1 MGCNGVAFTSVPGF
15 AAPRRPSCTRSP
27 TPRGKLGIFDA
38 PEPWGP
44 WTTVAYYQN
53 WGDGHVPLNTF
64 YWNFSNKWLS
74 GDGRQFS
81 LIFTGRKEN
90 DSCNVVRGSFVLK

>member
-1 MGCNGVAFTSVPGF
+1 
-15 AAPRRPSCTRSP
+15 
-27 TPRGKLGIFDA
+27 
-38 PEPWGP
+38 
-44 WTTVAYYQN
+44 VAYYQN

>member
-1 MGCNGVAFTSVPGF
+1 MLCSEHDETH
-15 AAPRRPSCTRSP
+15 
-27 TPRGKLGIFDA
+27 RGKLGIFDA

-44 WTTVAYYQN
+44 WTTVAYYEN
-53 WGDGHVPLNTF
+53 WGQGHVPVNTF

-74 GDGRQFS
+74 PDGTQFS

-90 DSCNVVRGSFVLK
+90 DSWNVLRGVFTVK